1 MSILGTIFTSI
12 GILAC
17 GAGGYAYWRHA
28 TRGQRCEALWREKRI
43 AESLTTALDCGRL
56 DFVKTSLARLPVRHA
71 ALSDGLRDAAQ
82 SMVNLLQLVQ
92 DPRNTYLPKVIVKQT
107 SDDAQAVLINLFNF
121 AQRLHLV
128 ENQGHLPPPEEAA
141 RVVSSFATT
150 TQQAVEAHAAL
161 AKLTFSGS
169 NAEFKSARNKV
180 KAIAWQAE
188 EMYTMDRM
196 LE

>member
-1 MSILGTIFTSI
+1 MSILVTIFTTI
-12 GILAC
+12 GFIGC

-28 TRGQRCEALWREKRI
+28 NRGQRCEDLWKEKRI
-43 AESLTTALDCGRL
+43 AESLTIALDCGRL

-71 ALSDGLRDAAQ
+71 ALSDGLRDAAHA
-82 SMVNLLQLVQ
+82 MVNLLQLVN

-107 SDDAQAVLINLFNF
+107 SEDAHAVLKNLFNF

-141 RVVSSFATT
+141 RVANSFKTT
-150 TQQAVEAHAAL
+150 TEQAIEAHAAL

-169 NAEFKSARNKV
+169 NAEFKTARNKV